1 MGRIGGI
8 QIAGIGSYVPT
19 KVVTNEDLA
28 ALGCDSD
35 WIVRRTGIKER
46 RHAAADEFTSD
57 MCYEAAIKCL
67 QSAGTTAAEVDLVLV
82 ATMTP
87 DYPSPSTACYLQNRL
102 GAVAP
107 AMDLNAACA
116 GFMYALL
123 TAGQFVAAG
132 NSQCALVV
140 GTDLMSRSVDPN
152 DVKTYPLFGDGA
164 GAVIITPSSK
174 SPGPDSNL
182 AKGNASEIVSYQLC
196 SEGWGADML
205 RVSAGGT
212 RRPLTPEA
220 YARGEQYLAMD
231 GRGVFKWAV
240 RVIDESIEQV
250 LEDAGVCADDLK
262 LVVMH
267 QANERILDSAVAG
280 LKLPSEK
287 VLMNLD
293 RYGNTSA
300 ASIPLVLDEAMQA
313 GRIERGDLVLLC
325 GFGAGLSWGTALLR
339 W

>member
-1 MGRIGGI
+1 MGKIAGI
-8 QIAGIGSYVPT
+8 QVAGIGSYVPT
-19 KVVTNEDLA
+19 KVVTNEDLS

-46 RHAAADEFTSD
+46 RHAAADEVTSD
-57 MCYEAAIKCL
+57 MCYEAAMKCL
-67 QSAGTTAAEVDLVLV
+67 KSANKTVADIDLILV

-123 TAGQFVAAG
+123 TAGQFVSNG
-132 NSQCALVV
+132 NSQCALIV
-140 GTDLMSRSVDPN
+140 GADLMSRSINPH

-164 GAVIITPSSK
+164 GAAIV
-174 SPGPDSNL
+174 SPTAESQTAGE
-182 AKGNASEIVSYQLC
+182 NASEIISYQLC

-205 RVSAGGT
+205 RIAAGGT
-212 RRPLTPEA
+212 RCPLTPEA
-220 YARGEQYLAMD
+220 YAKGEQYMAMD

-250 LEDAGVCADDLK
+250 LDDAGVSADELK

-280 LKLPSEK
+280 LKMPPEK

-300 ASIPLVLDEAMQA
+300 ASIPLVLDEAIQT